1 MEPDDFDFGINPDD
15 FAELEERFDH
25 VISDSEN
32 GYILELLISRIN
44 AKGLLK
50 TWIQACLGDTD
61 SMRAAMHEYGRIMQE
76 LKDAMADDDRP

>member
-1 MEPDDFDFGINPDD
+1 MEPDDFDISPDD
-15 FAELEERFDH
+15 MAELEERFEH

-32 GYILELLISRIN
+32 GYILELLISRAN

-50 TWIQACLGDTD
+50 TWIEACLGDTV

>member
-1 MEPDDFDFGINPDD
+1 MESDDFDFVFDPNDM
-15 FAELEERFDH
+15 AELEERFDH
-25 VISDSEN
+25 VVSDSEN

-50 TWIQACLGDTD
+50 TWIQACLGDTV
-61 SMRAAMHEYGRIMQE
+61 SMRAAMYEYGRIMQE

>member
-50 TWIQACLGDTD
+50 TWIQACLGDTV

>member
-1 MEPDDFDFGINPDD
+1 MDPDDFDFNPDD
-15 FAELEERFDH
+15 LAELEERFEH

-50 TWIQACLGDTD
+50 TWIEACLGDTV
-61 SMRAAMHEYGRIMQE
+61 SMRASMYEYGKIMQE
-76 LKDAMADDDRP
+76 LKDAMVEDDRP

>member
-1 MEPDDFDFGINPDD
+1 MDPDDFDFNPDD
-15 FAELEERFDH
+15 LAELEKRFEH

-32 GYILELLISRIN
+32 GYILELLISRAN

-50 TWIQACLGDTD
+50 TWIEACLGDTV

-76 LKDAMADDDRP
+76 LKDAMVDDDRP

>member
-50 TWIQACLGDTD
+50 TWIQACLGDTI